1 MKIITFCSAVALA
14 AIGTVPLA
22 VQAQDWR
29 GNNSSSWDREAFWRG
44 APDSPRERISFLQR
58 RIDRGV
64 ADRSLDRRE
73 ARRAQYQLNS
83 IRSDLNRGRLTPQRR
98 QIILTRLDDLS
109 RSLRWARQND
119 RDGYGRDD
127 RGRDGHGRD
136 DRGPIA
142 GRDDDRRFATDYD
155 ASRYYRDDPR
165 YTERRLSSNDE
176 VYRGS
181 DGRYYCKRNDG
192 TTGLIVGAIGGGIL
206 GNVIDGG
213 RNRAAGTLI
222 GGALGALAGKSID
235 QSNSDV
241 RCR

>member
-1 MKIITFCSAVALA
+1 MRIITLCSAAALA
-14 AIGTVPLA
+14 TIGCAPLTA
-22 VQAQDWR
+22 QAQDWR
-29 GNNSSSWDREAFWRG
+29 SNNSSSWDRDAFWRG
-44 APDSPRERISFLQR
+44 APSGPRERITFLQR

-83 IRSDLNRGRLTPQRR
+83 IRVDLNRYRNRMTPERR
-98 QIILTRLDDLS
+98 DMILARLDDLS
-109 RSLRWARQND
+109 RSLRWMRNND
-119 RDGYGRDD
+119 RDGYG
-127 RGRDGHGRD
+127 GTV
-136 DRGPIA
+136 A
-142 GRDDDRRFATDYD
+142 VRDDDRRFATDYD

-165 YTERRLSSNDE
+165 YTERRLSSQDE

-192 TTGLIVGAIGGGIL
+192 TTGLIVGAIGGGVL

-213 RNRAAGTLI
+213 HNRAAGTLI
-222 GGALGALAGKSID
+222 GGALGALVGKSID
-235 QSNSDV
+235 QNNSDV

>member
-1 MKIITFCSAVALA
+1 MKIITLCSAAALA
-14 AIGTVPLA
+14 AIGCAPLA

-29 GNNSSSWDREAFWRG
+29 GSSSSSSWDRDAFWRG

-98 QIILTRLDDLS
+98 EIILTRLDDLS

-127 RGRDGHGRD
+127 RGS
-136 DRGPIA
+136 IA

-155 ASRYYRDDPR
+155 ASRYYRDGPN
-165 YTERRLSSNDE
+165 YSERRLSSNDE

-213 RNRAAGTLI
+213 RNRTAGTLI

-235 QSNSDV
+235 QNNSDV